1 MRELVELFPNLLR
14 RMPLVTLCWLL
25 ALSGEAAFG
34 VEPKVAVAVGQK
46 DEAFIVDA
54 TIDVQVPLA
63 TAWEVLTDFDR
74 MTSIID
80 NLKSSKIVSRDGNTW
95 IVRQNGVARYGLLSF
110 SFESE
115 REIRL
120 EPMKR
125 ILAKSLS
132 GTLKRM
138 ESEAKIATLDQ
149 GVQIRYHAESVPD
162 SILARMFGASFVRH
176 EVEEQFLQ
184 MAREMLQ
191 RHARADPVGK
201 PSGAPGN

>member
-1 MRELVELFPNLLR
+1 MRNIVEVFAIPLR
-14 RMPLVTLCWLL
+14 RAPVVALWCLL
-25 ALSGEAAFG
+25 ALFGEAAFG
-34 VEPKVAVAVGQK
+34 IEPKVAVTVGHK

-63 TAWEVLTDFDR
+63 TAWDVLTDFDH
-74 MTSIID
+74 MTSILG
-80 NLKSSKIVSRDGNTW
+80 NLKSSKVVSREGNTW
-95 IVRQNGVARYGLLSF
+95 IVRQNGVARWGLLSF

-138 ESEAKIATLDQ
+138 ESEAKISTQDQ
-149 GVQIRYHAESVPD
+149 GVRIKYRAESVPD
-162 SILARMFGASFVRH
+162 SVLARMFGASFVRH
-176 EVEEQFLQ
+176 EVEEQFME
-184 MAREMLQ
+184 MAREMLE
-191 RHARADPVGK
+191 RHARALPPAK
-201 PSGAPGN
+201 PPAMPGN